1 MIPSTPPASRTT
13 MRKTALSLAFLF
25 GAAALATTSA
35 LAQTKKVA
43 IANFGPHGSL
53 EQVISGFKQALADKG
68 FVEGKNVT
76 YDYSHCN
83 FDPSLVPQVL
93 SKLEAGKP
101 DVMLTVTTPMTQAAV
116 KIVRDQSIP
125 IVFAPVTDPVA
136 AGLVPDWQHGSA
148 RFVGASNMQSIE
160 AVFDFARKLLGN
172 VKSFG
177 MLYNPG
183 DANDVANKNLAE
195 SAAKAAGIEFK
206 AIAVDAVGDIGP
218 RAAAL
223 EGVDFIYAIP
233 SSLLMPA
240 LPAIASTADRM
251 KIPVISSSPQGA
263 QDHVVLGAM
272 SVSWTKVG
280 YQAGLRAADILS
292 GKKPSELSN
301 YKPAAEDHTAVISG
315 RRLKQAGKA
324 LPAALADCKCVVE

>member
-1 MIPSTPPASRTT
+1 MRQWLRTAT
-13 MRKTALSLAFLF
+13 LAT
-25 GAAALATTSA
+25 AALLVSSGAF
-35 LAQTKKVA
+35 AQTKKVA

-53 EQVISGFKQALADKG
+53 EQVIAGFKSALVDKG
-68 FVEGKNVT
+68 FTEGKNVA

-93 SKLEAGKP
+93 TKLEAGKP

-116 KIVRDQSIP
+116 KIVRDQAIP

-136 AGLVPDWQHGSA
+136 AGLVPDWGHGSA
-148 RFVGASNMQSIE
+148 RFVGASNMQSME
-160 AVFDFARKLLGN
+160 AVFGFARKLLGS

-177 MLYNPG
+177 MLFNPG
-183 DANDVANKNLAE
+183 DANDVANKNVAE
-195 SAAKAAGIEFK
+195 AAAKSAGIDFK

-263 QDHVVLGAM
+263 QEHIVLAAM

-292 GKKPSELSN
+292 GKKPSELTN
-301 YKPAAEDHTAVISG
+301 YKPVADDHLAVISG
-315 RRLKQAGKA
+315 KRLKQRGMA
-324 LPAALADCKCVVE
+324 LPAALTDCNCVVE

>member
-1 MIPSTPPASRTT
+1 
-13 MRKTALSLAFLF
+13 MRHVLKIGSLV
-25 GAAALATTSA
+25 GAAMLLSGGAM
-35 LAQTKKVA
+35 AQTKKVA

-53 EQVISGFKQALADKG
+53 EQVIAGFKEALAEKG
-68 FVEGKNVT
+68 FVDGKNVT

-83 FDPSLVPQVL
+83 FDPALVPQVL
-93 SKLEAGKP
+93 TKLEAGKP

-116 KIVRDQSIP
+116 KIVRDQNIP

-136 AGLVPDWQHGSA
+136 AGLVPDWNHGSA
-148 RFVGASNMQSIE
+148 RFVGASNLQSMD
-160 AVFDFARKLLGN
+160 AVFAFARKLLGN
-172 VKSFG
+172 NIKSFG

-195 SAAKAAGIEFK
+195 STAKAAGLEFK
-206 AIAVDAVGDIGP
+206 AVGVDSVGDIAQ
-218 RAAAL
+218 RAAGL

-251 KIPVISSSPQGA
+251 KIPVISSSPQGV
-263 QDHVVLGAM
+263 QDHVVLAAM
-272 SVSWTKVG
+272 SVSWSKVG

-292 GKKPSELSN
+292 GKKPSELTN
-301 YKPAAEDHTAVISG
+301 YKPMPEDHLAVISG
-315 RRLKQAGKA
+315 KRLKQANMT

>member
-1 MIPSTPPASRTT
+1 
-13 MRKTALSLAFLF
+13 MRVHVLKLIALI
-25 GAAALATTSA
+25 GATVLATSNA
-35 LAQTKKVA
+35 MAQSKKVA

-53 EQVISGFKQALADKG
+53 EQVIAGFKSALADKG
-68 FVEGKNVT
+68 FEDGKTVT

-83 FDPSLVPQVL
+83 FDPALIPQVL
-93 SKLEAGKP
+93 TKLEAGKP

-116 KIVRDQSIP
+116 RIVRDQSIP

-136 AGLVPDWQHGSA
+136 AGLVPDWNHGSA
-148 RFVGASNMQSIE
+148 RFVGASNMQSME
-160 AVFDFARKLLGN
+160 AVLDFARKLLGN

-183 DANDVANKNLAE
+183 DANDVANKALAE
-195 SAAKAAGIEFK
+195 STAKAAGIEAK
-206 AIAVDAVGDIGP
+206 VVAVDSVGDIGQ

-251 KIPVISSSPQGA
+251 KIPVISSSPQGV
-263 QDHVVLGAM
+263 QEHVVLAAM

-280 YQAGLRAADILS
+280 YQAGLRAAGILS
-292 GKKPSELSN
+292 GTKPSELTN
-301 YKPAAEDHTAVISG
+301 YRPLPEDHAAVISG
-315 RRLKQAGKA
+315 RRLKQTGKA
-324 LPAALADCKCVVE
+324 LPAALAGCNCVVD

>member
-1 MIPSTPPASRTT
+1 MTASTPPASRTT
-13 MRKTALSLAFLF
+13 MRKTALSLALLF
-25 GAAALATTSA
+25 GATALATTSA
-35 LAQTKKVA
+35 FAQAKKVA

-53 EQVISGFKQALADKG
+53 EQVIAGFKEALADKG

-160 AVFDFARKLLGN
+160 AVFDFARKLLGS

-206 AIAVDAVGDIGP
+206 AVAVESSFAKSQAGGSGS
-218 RAAAL
+218 L
-223 EGVDFIYAIP
+223 SGSQS
-233 SSLLMPA
+233 SSL
-240 LPAIASTADRM
+240 T
-251 KIPVISSSPQGA
+251 
-263 QDHVVLGAM
+263 H
-272 SVSWTKVG
+272 W
-280 YQAGLRAADILS
+280 
-292 GKKPSELSN
+292 
-301 YKPAAEDHTAVISG
+301 
-315 RRLKQAGKA
+315 
-324 LPAALADCKCVVE
+324 

>member
-1 MIPSTPPASRTT
+1 MKNLRLKCGLAAV
-13 MRKTALSLAFLF
+13 TAI
-25 GAAALATTSA
+25 AALALTTAPA
-35 LAQTKKVA
+35 LSQTKRVA

-53 EQVISGFKQALADKG
+53 EQVIAGFKQALAEKG
-68 FVEGKNVT
+68 YVEGQKVT

-101 DVMLTVTTPMTQAAV
+101 DLMLTVTTPMSQAAV
-116 KIVRDQSIP
+116 KLVRDQSIP

-136 AGLVPDWQHGSA
+136 AGLVPSWNNGSE
-148 RFVGASNMQSIE
+148 RFVGASNMQSVE
-160 AVFDFARKLLGN
+160 TVVDFARKLIGS

-183 DANDVANKNLAE
+183 DANDVTGQKLAAD
-195 SAAKAAGIEFK
+195 AAKSLGIEFK
-206 AIAVDAVGDIGP
+206 AVSVESVNDIQQ
-218 RAAAL
+218 RATAL
-223 EGVDFIYAIP
+223 AGVDFIYAIP

-251 KIPVISSSPQGA
+251 DIPVISSSPQGA
-263 QDHVVLGAM
+263 QEHTVLAAM

-280 YQAGLRAADILS
+280 YNAGLLAAQILD
-292 GKKPSELSN
+292 GAKPSSLPS
-301 YKPAAEDHTAVISG
+301 YRPTPADHSPVISG
-315 RRLKQAGKA
+315 RRLKQAGKT